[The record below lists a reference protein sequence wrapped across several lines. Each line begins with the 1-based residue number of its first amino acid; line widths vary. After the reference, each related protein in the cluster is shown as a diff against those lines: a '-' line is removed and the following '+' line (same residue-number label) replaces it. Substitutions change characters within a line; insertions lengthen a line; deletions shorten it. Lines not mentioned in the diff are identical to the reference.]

1 MARRAQRE
9 QVTVAE
15 LLVRSAAAPD
25 RSALEDTVVL
35 PRTRHRQKPQALRSL
50 ARVRVFSVVA
60 GALALTGGIATAVSM
75 PVQRSAGA
83 AWPPAGLEPPPV
95 ALVPLP
101 ADVVLPPARPA
112 PESVAPPAAPA
123 GISPAAV
130 HQQANS
136 GSSPGHR
143 GKLAKAVKII
153 GKEKV
158 PVKPP
163 SKQVA
168 PVRHEIPQVPVW
180 SRGRPGGQEP
190 QAPSFGRRHAGPY
203 DGGHHGCGGGGRHR
217 R

>member
-9 QVTVAE
+9 RVTVAE
-15 LLVRSAAAPD
+15 LLDRSAAAHD
-25 RSALEDTVVL
+25 RSAVEDTLVL
-35 PRTRHRQKPQALRSL
+35 SRARHRKKPQVLRSL

-83 AWPPAGLEPPPV
+83 TWPPVGLEPPAV

-101 ADVVLPPARPA
+101 ADVVLPPARST
-112 PESVAPPAAPA
+112 PESVAPPGTPRE
-123 GISPAAV
+123 ISPAVVASPS
-130 HQQANS
+130 NS

-143 GKLAKAVKII
+143 GTLAKAVKII
-153 GKEKV
+153 GKDKA
-158 PVKPP
+158 PNRA
-163 SKQVA
+163 A
-168 PVRHEIPQVPVW
+168 PVRHEVPEVPSW

-190 QAPSFGRRHAGPY
+190 QAPSYGRRHAGQHS
-203 DGGHHGCGGGGRHR
+203 GGHHGCGGGGRHR